1 MPPNKG
7 NKDRGW
13 HLGDRT
19 PNKKKRDPWDGR
31 DGKFDNDGG
40 TEKLNN
46 STEEN
51 GRLWPDITKKIME
64 IIAYRIIDVEENH
77 TGRLLDSVGR
87 FNNKSEKNKN
97 KWEKKKTI
105 SNFEG

>member
-19 PNKKKRDPWDGR
+19 PNQKERDPWDGR
-31 DGKFDNDGG
+31 EGKFDNDGG

-51 GRLWPDITKKIME
+51 GRL
-64 IIAYRIIDVEENH
+64 
-77 TGRLLDSVGR
+77 
-87 FNNKSEKNKN
+87 
-97 KWEKKKTI
+97 
-105 SNFEG
+105 